1 MGGSRRGRP
10 LAWLPRRPSARR
22 RTGGLGGHAFA
33 ARATA
38 PLAQRTGVVAQRRG
52 WAWAWAPL
60 GQGTPH
66 WRSCAGDVG
75 AGRGWPLAQQRTS
88 EGVGGLRHAGGACE
102 HAWKGGSGS
111 ADIDLGKYP
120 RAHRSRRGGWPWT
133 TTMPSAWVRRSLAL
147 GARTTRSGHGR
158 PWSRHHL
165 ITQALLTEVIRTAAH
180 LRPCPIFFLD
190 GLAFCLVLF
199 AGQVWSPSCQKIHF
213 SSTPG
218 GCSKLRC
225 CTLCLWIFRCR
236 VCLLV
241 WI

>member
-1 MGGSRRGRP
+1 MGGLSRGCPDAPRLGGAPAGSAVMRLRPEQRLPWRSGPAWWHRGAGGPGRGH
-10 LAWLPRRPSARR
+10 PSAKAHR
-22 RTGGLGGHAFA
+22 
-33 ARATA
+33 
-38 PLAQRTGVVAQRRG
+38 
-52 WAWAWAPL
+52 
-60 GQGTPH
+60 H